1 MKTTTNSTRLTAVVR
16 GAAIFGI
23 EKPTNKAL
31 STMTPCP
38 QYFGV
43 SVSECFSEIRH
54 PPEDRVVDPVTRMA
68 MAKDQ
73 LLWLIKKED
82 LILSDDPRV
91 VEQQFTKMFSATGL
105 RKGEIPIY
113 AYRRDDV
120 PERFTNAGNGKLV
133 FFGHY
138 SML

>member
-38 QYFGV
+38 RHFGV

-54 PPEDRVVDPVTRMA
+54 PPEDRVVDPVTGMA

-91 VEQQFTKMFSATGL
+91 VEQ
-105 RKGEIPIY
+105 
-113 AYRRDDV
+113 
-120 PERFTNAGNGKLV
+120 
-133 FFGHY
+133 
-138 SML
+138 